1 MNETFFDYNSVSI
14 EFDGKVAV
22 NSVSFSINKGE
33 VLALVGE
40 SGSGKSTI
48 IKSIIGILN
57 SDGKITEGE
66 VVFEGENLFSKKE
79 KEYRIIRGKK
89 IGMIFQDSLGSFC
102 PIRTIGN
109 QITEAVRAHEK
120 ISKPEVKAKALELF
134 HKLNF
139 SEPEKLWKSYPFE
152 LSGGMNQRVGIAMA
166 MLLDPPLLLADEPTS
181 ALDPKATDMVL
192 EELNNMRD
200 NLGTSIIIVTHDMS
214 IVPRIADKILV
225 LKDGTVMEY
234 GKATEV
240 LNNPKSDYTK
250 LLCDAVPVSG
260 RKGWNLSLK

>member
-1 MNETFFDYNSVSI
+1 MDETFFEYNSVSI
-14 EFDGKVAV
+14 EFDGKVVV
-22 NSVSFSINKGE
+22 NGVSFSINKAE

-79 KEYRIIRGKK
+79 KEYRNIRGKK

-102 PIRTIGN
+102 PIRTIGD

-200 NLGTSIIIVTHDMS
+200 ILGTSIIIVTHDMS
-214 IVPRIADKILV
+214 IVSRIADKILV

-234 GKATEV
+234 GKTTEV

>member
-1 MNETFFDYNSVSI
+1 M
-14 EFDGKVAV
+14 
-22 NSVSFSINKGE
+22 
-33 VLALVGE
+33 LALVGE

-79 KEYRIIRGKK
+79 KEYRNIRGKK

-102 PIRTIGN
+102 PIRTIGD

-181 ALDPKATDMVL
+181 PLDPKATDMVL

-200 NLGTSIIIVTHDMS
+200 NLGTSIII
-214 IVPRIADKILV
+214 ADKILV

-240 LNNPKSDYTK
+240 LNNPESDYTK